1 MDPSVSGAARR
12 ALILGGLALALST
25 GALAQ
30 SYPTQPIKIL
40 LPYGAGGVADISARV
55 VAQKLSQQLGQQVLI
70 ENRPSAGQIVAT
82 EAVKNAAPDGY
93 TLLWF
98 NQGHAVSAS
107 LFNSLPYDP
116 AKDFLPI
123 STVGF
128 FGMALLVDSKSPYTS
143 VKDFIAAAKANPGK
157 LNVGTTSP
165 GGTQHVAA
173 ELFKSMAELDFQ
185 TVPFKTTPL
194 IITSL
199 KGNDLQ
205 AMVEILAPMMAHIKS
220 GNLRALAV
228 TFDHRFA
235 GLPEVPT
242 LAEAGVPGYE
252 ASAWNGVAAPLRTPK
267 AVIER
272 LNREINAAVA
282 APEVKQRLQDLGVDA
297 RGSTPEAL
305 HALLLSETAKWKKV
319 VEAAKIPKQ

>member
-1 MDPSVSGAARR
+1 LDLSVSGAVRR

-30 SYPTQPIKIL
+30 NYPTQPVRIL
-40 LPYGAGGVADISARV
+40 LPYGAGGVADITARV

-70 ENRPSAGQIVAT
+70 ENRPSAGQVVAS
-82 EAVKNAAPDGY
+82 EAVMKAEPDGY

-165 GGTQHVAA
+165 GGTQHIAA
-173 ELFKSMAELDFQ
+173 ELFKSMAGLDFQ

-205 AMVEILAPMMAHIKS
+205 AMVEILAPMIPHIKS

-252 ASAWNGVAAPLRTPK
+252 ASAWNGVAAPLRTSK
-267 AVIER
+267 AIIER

-297 RGSTPEAL
+297 QGSTPEAL
-305 HALLLSETAKWKKV
+305 HALLVSETAKWKKV

>member
-1 MDPSVSGAARR
+1 MIDCLDLPIRR
-12 ALILGGLALALST
+12 ALVLGVTLAVSA

-30 SYPTQPIKIL
+30 SYPTQPIRIL
-40 LPYGAGGVADISARV
+40 VPYGAGGVGDITARV
-55 VAQKLSQQLGQQVLI
+55 TAQKLSQQLGQQVI
-70 ENRPSAGQIVAT
+70 VDNRPSAGQIVAT
-82 EAVKNAAPDGY
+82 EAAKSASPDGY

-98 NQGHAVSAS
+98 NQGHAVSVS
-107 LFNSLPYDP
+107 LFSSLPYDP

-128 FGMALLVDSKSPYTS
+128 FGMALVVDSKSPYTS
-143 VKDFIAAAKANPGK
+143 VKDFIAAAKASPGK

-165 GGTQHVAA
+165 GGTQHIAA
-173 ELFKSMAELDFQ
+173 ELFKSMAGVDFQ

-199 KGNDLQ
+199 KGGDLQ
-205 AMVEILAPMMAHIKS
+205 ATVEILAPMIPQIKS

-235 GLPEVPT
+235 GLPDIPS

-252 ASAWNGVAAPLRTPK
+252 ASAWNGVAAPLKTSK
-267 AVIER
+267 AIIER

-282 APEVKQRLQDLGVDA
+282 APEVKQRLQELGVDA

-305 HALLLSETAKWKKV
+305 HALLVSETAKWKKV